1 MYTLKVY
8 YADKRQAIYQAWY
21 RINGINL
28 YFLYTFIHEYF
39 DGISFN
45 HFVAYFHNISIIGEQ
60 FAGCS
65 TGGARGNILMKIG
78 NDRKNFVD
86 WVFWS
91 RFYEN

>member
-8 YADKRQAIYQAWY
+8 YADKRQAIYQAWC

-45 HFVAYFHNISIIGEQ
+45 SFAEYFHDISIIGEQ
-60 FAGCS
+60 FAGRS
-65 TGGARGNILMKIG
+65 SGEAGGKILMKIG
-78 NDRKNFVD
+78 NISKKFVNG
-86 WVFWS
+86 VFWS
-91 RFYEN
+91 QFYEN